1 MSKKGGY
8 LIIDLKNYDLLITI
22 EGASALPIKYC
33 KELIQLLEQNFNKQI
48 LISGI
53 TINKIEKNDCIVNVY
68 HYDTYYMFTLY
79 GLSFKLS
86 EGGLKPSNSVI
97 SDSKEIETPLTSSTN
112 SVKISITDFPYNRN
126 IYVLLRAHASGSG
139 SESDNYA
146 GFYIPIISTNS
157 YVTSQTTA
165 FAVRV
170 ESTEDYFTLTVNGDL
185 SSLEVYVTLYYI
197 D

>member
-8 LIIDLKNYDLLITI
+8 LIIDLKNYDLLTTI
-22 EGASALPIKYC
+22 EGTSALPLKYC

-68 HYDTYYMFTLY
+68 HYGTYYMFTLY

-97 SDSKEIETPLTSSTN
+97 SDSKEIETPLTSSAN
-112 SVKISITDFPYNRN
+112 NVKISIADFPYNRN
-126 IYVLLRAHASGSG
+126 IYVLLREHPSGSG
-139 SESDNYA
+139 GELDNYA

-170 ESTEDYFTLTVNGDL
+170 ESAEDYFTLTVNGDL

>member
-1 MSKKGGY
+1 
-8 LIIDLKNYDLLITI
+8 
-22 EGASALPIKYC
+22 
-33 KELIQLLEQNFNKQI
+33 
-48 LISGI
+48 
-53 TINKIEKNDCIVNVY
+53 
-68 HYDTYYMFTLY
+68 MFTLY

-126 IYVLLRAHASGSG
+126 IYVLLRAHALGSG
-139 SESDNYA
+139 SELDNYA

-170 ESTEDYFTLTVNGDL
+170 ESTEDYFTLTVM
-185 SSLEVYVTLYYI
+185 VIYHH
-197 D
+197 